1 MKSTSSSSRSRIPAP
16 AQTLVRRVLNRLAIG
31 NNVSVGTDF
40 RAGIGTRINS
50 LHGLTVGHSV
60 SIGPGS
66 LVEVDGQLGDFVLIA
81 RNVQIVGRNDHSID
95 EIGVPI
101 VRGLWVGDRPQS
113 EADTVLIER
122 DVWVGAAAIILGGVT
137 IGEGSVVGAGSVV
150 TRDVP
155 PYTIVAGV
163 PASAVGKRFESE
175 DERRRHSEA
184 LDALSIKSPKKQ
196 SSESEPR
203 V

>member
-1 MKSTSSSSRSRIPAP
+1 M
-16 AQTLVRRVLNRLAIG
+16 
-31 NNVSVGTDF
+31 
-40 RAGIGTRINS
+40 
-50 LHGLTVGHSV
+50 